1 MKHLGTRELQT
12 ERLLLRRI
20 REEDA
25 EELFLGF
32 VNQKEFL
39 YYAHKEERT
48 LEEEKAS
55 LVGISEKYENERY
68 YNWLITLKESGKII
82 GQIILQVNEYNDSV
96 EFSYAID
103 KRYTGRNY
111 MTEALERVKAFSLE
125 ELEVNRFQGGCCVEN
140 TASRRVMEKC
150 GLTCE
155 GMLRKYLKLCDGY
168 HDMYMLAVVRAKG
181 RSQAVS
187 VQPPLP

>member
-1 MKHLGTRELQT
+1 MRHLGTIPLRT

-20 REEDA
+20 RETDA

-39 YYAHKEERT
+39 YYANKKERT

-55 LVGISEKYENERY
+55 LVGISEKYENDRY
-68 YNWLITLKESGKII
+68 YNWLITLKGSGTII
-82 GQIILQVNEYNDSV
+82 GQIVLMVDERNDSV

-103 KRYTGRNY
+103 KRHTGRGY
-111 MTEALERVKAFSLE
+111 MTEALARVKPFCLE
-125 ELEVNRFQGGCCVEN
+125 ELEVTRFQGGCCVEN

-150 GLTCE
+150 GLEYE
-155 GMLRKYLKLCDGY
+155 GTLRKYLKLADGP
-168 HDMYMLAVVRAKG
+168 HDMAMFSAVK
-181 RSQAVS
+181 
-187 VQPPLP
+187 

>member
-1 MKHLGTRELQT
+1 MQHLGTRELQT

-20 REEDA
+20 EETDA

-39 YYAHKEERT
+39 YYANKKERT

-55 LVGISEKYENERY
+55 LVGIREKYEDDSY
-68 YNWLITLKESGKII
+68 YNWLITLKDGGAIV

-96 EFSYAID
+96 EFSYAVD
-103 KRYTGRNY
+103 KRHTGRGY
-111 MTEALERVKAFSLE
+111 MTEALERVKAFALE
-125 ELEVNRFQGGCCVEN
+125 EMEVIRFQGGCCVEN

-150 GLTCE
+150 GLECE
-155 GMLRKYLKLCDGY
+155 GTLRKYLKLSDGS
-168 HDMYMLAVVRAKG
+168 HDMYMF
-181 RSQAVS
+181 S
-187 VQPPLP
+187 VLNKWEEDAP